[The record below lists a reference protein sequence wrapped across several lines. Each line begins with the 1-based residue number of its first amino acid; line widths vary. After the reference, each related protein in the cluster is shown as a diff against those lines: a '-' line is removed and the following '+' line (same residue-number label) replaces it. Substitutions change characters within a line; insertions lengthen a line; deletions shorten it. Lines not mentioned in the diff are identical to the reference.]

1 MGASGSAGR
10 FGLAAAVKFEAQLD
24 GDTIPVE
31 VTGDGGRYRVTLGG
45 EPIEVDARPT
55 GAGGW
60 SLLLGRESWTA
71 GVTEED
77 GGLFVVDLD
86 GETYSIRVEEETRYI
101 IRTRGGSASATGQIL
116 KAPMPGRVVLVEVSL
131 GQSVRPGDGLVI
143 LEAMKMENEF
153 KASVAGT
160 VKEIRVEV
168 GQAVNPGDVMI
179 VVE

>member
-1 MGASGSAGR
+1 
-10 FGLAAAVKFEAQLD
+10 
-24 GDTIPVE
+24 
-31 VTGDGGRYRVTLGG
+31 
-45 EPIEVDARPT
+45 
-55 GAGGW
+55 
-60 SLLLGRESWTA
+60 
-71 GVTEED
+71 
-77 GGLFVVDLD
+77 
-86 GETYSIRVEEETRYI
+86 
-101 IRTRGGSASATGQIL
+101 
-116 KAPMPGRVVLVEVSL
+116 VLVEVSL